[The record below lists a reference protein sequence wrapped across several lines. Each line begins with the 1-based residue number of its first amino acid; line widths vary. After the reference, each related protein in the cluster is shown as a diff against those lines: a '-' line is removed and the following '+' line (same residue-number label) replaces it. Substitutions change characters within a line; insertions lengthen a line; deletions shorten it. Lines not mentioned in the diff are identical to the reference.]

1 MERIENVN
9 SGNSNNNNA
18 CDDADVYNTKIFS
31 LHHCTAGSFF
41 MAAFKI
47 ISFSDIIKQYGSSLV
62 FCVLGMMIVG
72 GMVFDTGAAKKIGEF
87 LLAKNTKNEK
97 IFLAILILYT
107 GFFSAF
113 FSNTTTTAMF
123 MPIAAGVCAQSEGN
137 IKRKNIMIAVGYAS
151 TIGGCATLMG
161 SPTQHQLAQ
170 GILSENSYETM
181 SFFYG
186 MKGTAILLALMM
198 IYFVTLGSK
207 ISGKVLDHEGFVS
220 DEKPQ
225 DITEHAKE
233 YKGYKMI
240 LSVAILIA
248 VIVLIALN
256 ILKSGEG
263 ALLGALLAVSE
274 GFNNCGAGELCV
286 ETMFKIFGE
295 NASPFVLY
303 AVIML
308 IALIITNIIDNIA
321 AQALI
326 APIALSIAQ
335 RTGLDVRTTM
345 FSLMVACNIAFLTPI
360 STPCITMTAQEGY
373 RFTDYTKIGAPL
385 TVLSYLTLIF
395 IFPLIY
401 GL

>member
-1 MERIENVN
+1 MTQEPQ
-9 SGNSNNNNA
+9 
-18 CDDADVYNTKIFS
+18 KI
-31 LHHCTAGSFF
+31 LC
-41 MAAFKI
+41 
-47 ISFSDIIKQYGSSLV
+47 
-62 FCVLGMMIVG
+62 
-72 GMVFDTGAAKKIGEF
+72 
-87 LLAKNTKNEK
+87 
-97 IFLAILILYT
+97 T

-170 GILSENSYETM
+170 GILSENGYETM

-220 DEKPQ
+220 DEKPR

-240 LSVAILIA
+240 LSVVILIA

-263 ALLGALLAVSE
+263 ALLGALACVVSGLISTEDAFKKVNWNVVGMLGALLAVSE

-373 RFTDYTKIGAPL
+373 RFTDYTKIGEPL